1 MRAAVIALLLVATP
15 AAAVGPEVAF
25 AERSAL
31 LGADRTCGLFDPGLR
46 AALKAA
52 TAQARGVLLRSGW
65 SEARADDLGRRAS
78 AEGAAKRCTDPAVTA
93 AATNARAGF
102 DGWTRVMSMRFAG
115 GERAWTARRT
125 RDADGFYL
133 RQEMTAPRAATFGVR
148 QEGPRAA
155 VALMIPLAA
164 NEPMPSGARMYFRD
178 RTRAPRSAADL
189 PGRTR
194 TGLAAMAASHNSA
207 TVVWTSGRRLEQ
219 ARDKRAALLLFP
231 DSVLTQL
238 AALDP
243 REAIEVEVD
252 GARGVTRFYVEVGD
266 YAAAQAFLQAQAG
279 S

>member
-65 SEARADDLGRRAS
+65 SEARADDLGRRAA
-78 AEGAAKRCTDPAVTA
+78 AEGATRRCNDPVLADV
-93 AATNARAGF
+93 ATNARAGF

-133 RQEMTAPRAATFGVR
+133 RQEISAPRAATFGVR
-148 QEGPRAA
+148 QEGQRAA
-155 VALMIPLAA
+155 VALMVPLAA
-164 NEPMPSGARMYFRD
+164 NEATPSGARMYFRD
-178 RTRAPRSAADL
+178 RSRAPRSAADL

-194 TGLAAMAASHNSA
+194 TGLAALAASRNSA
-207 TVVWTSGRRLEQ
+207 TVVWASARRTE
-219 ARDKRAALLLFP
+219 ATRDRRAAMLVFP
-231 DSVLTQL
+231 DSVITQIV
-238 AALDP
+238 ALDP
-243 REAIEVEVD
+243 REAIEIEVD
-252 GARGVTRFYVEVGD
+252 RPGGVLRFYVEVGD
-266 YAAAQAFLQAQAG
+266 YAAAQAFLQAQAQ

>member
-1 MRAAVIALLLVATP
+1 MRAAVLALLLVATP

-65 SEARADDLGRRAS
+65 SEARANTLGRRAA
-78 AEGAAKRCTDPAVTA
+78 AEGGARRCNDPVLAA

-125 RDADGFYL
+125 RDAEGFYL
-133 RQEMTAPRAATFGVR
+133 RQEMTTPRAATFGVR

-178 RTRAPRSAADL
+178 RARAPRSAADL

-207 TVVWTSGRRLEQ
+207 SVVWTSARRLEQ
-219 ARDKRAALLLFP
+219 TRDRRAAMLLFP
-231 DSVLTQL
+231 DSVITQIV
-238 AALDP
+238 ALDP

>member
-1 MRAAVIALLLVATP
+1 MRVAVLALLLVATP

-31 LGADRTCGLFDPGLR
+31 LGADRTCDLFDPGLR

-52 TAQARGVLLRSGW
+52 TAQARGALLRSGW
-65 SEARADDLGRRAS
+65 SEERADMLGRRAS
-78 AEGAAKRCTDPAVTA
+78 AEGAARRCTDAAVTGA
-93 AATNARAGF
+93 AANARAGF

-133 RQEMTAPRAATFGVR
+133 RQEITAPRLATFGIR
-148 QEGPRAA
+148 QEGARAA
-155 VALMIPLAA
+155 VALRMPMATGEAA
-164 NEPMPSGARMYFRD
+164 PSGARLYFRD

-194 TGLAAMAASHNSA
+194 TGLAALAASRNSA
-207 TVVWTSGRRLEQ
+207 TTVWASARRTEG
-219 ARDKRAALLLFP
+219 AGDKRAALLVFP
-231 DSVLTQL
+231 DAVIAQL

-243 REAIEVEVD
+243 RESVEIEID

-266 YAAAQAFLQAQAG
+266 YAAAQAFLQAG